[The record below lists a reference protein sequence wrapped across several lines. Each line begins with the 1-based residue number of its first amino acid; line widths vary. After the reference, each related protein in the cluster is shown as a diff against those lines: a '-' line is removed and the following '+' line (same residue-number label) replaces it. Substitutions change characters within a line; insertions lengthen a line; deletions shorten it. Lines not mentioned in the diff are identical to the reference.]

1 MTTVITELTDKYA
14 ANDGNGYKRMRLSV
28 SCVNPYTA
36 GGEAITLSSYF
47 KSAFHGGSLLAV
59 NPSVSIA
66 LACIVS
72 SGTFRGDT
80 NSYASA
86 VLQFYA
92 NGLSATAQAGLR
104 VDNTTAN
111 ISAATVYVEVVGR

>member
-1 MTTVITELTDKYA
+1 MTTVITALTDRFTNKST
-14 ANDGNGYKRMRLSV
+14 GYKEMRLSV

-36 GGEAITLSSYF
+36 GGEAIDLSTYF
-47 KSAFHGGSLLAV
+47 KTRFEGGWITAVQQSVGIDLAG
-59 NPSVSIA
+59 
-66 LACIVS
+66 IVS

-80 NSYASA
+80 SSYASA

-92 NGLSATAQAGLR
+92 NGLGGTSKAGLR

-111 ISAATVYVEVVGR
+111 ISTATVYAQVVGY